1 MFEVFVSVKHFYVP
15 NLKKSRDRYLS
26 VCFLMPLRG
35 FILAAKKVNE
45 RRSCGLCFKK
55 KPSLDH
61 QGTLEVPDLELCLNK
76 LYLIPK
82 YKYFVQWL

>member
-35 FILAAKKVNE
+35 FILATKEVNE
-45 RRSCGLCFKK
+45 ISSSHMIK
-55 KPSLDH
+55 
-61 QGTLEVPDLELCLNK
+61 ELCLTIVIQSQPAK
-76 LYLIPK
+76 SLIL
-82 YKYFVQWL
+82 VRNRDM

>member
-35 FILAAKKVNE
+35 FILAAKEVNE
-45 RRSCGLCFKK
+45 ISSSHMIIVSHYGDPKSTGK
-55 KPSLDH
+55 VADP
-61 QGTLEVPDLELCLNK
+61 GT
-76 LYLIPK
+76 
-82 YKYFVQWL
+82 